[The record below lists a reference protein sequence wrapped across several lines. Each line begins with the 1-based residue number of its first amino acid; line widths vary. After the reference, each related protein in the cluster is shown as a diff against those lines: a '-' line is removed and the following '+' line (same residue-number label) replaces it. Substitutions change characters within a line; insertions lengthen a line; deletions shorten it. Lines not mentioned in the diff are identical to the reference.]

1 MFGISTK
8 NLLVPLG
15 DYSSISKPWGRIE
28 LINALEQLGEQQM
41 LKFCLFI
48 DGLDKYEGEHLDT
61 AQLLKDIGFAQSIKI
76 QILSQ
81 PWNVSQ
87 RSFGLGNSLKLV
99 LEEHVED
106 DIRWFVKG
114 RLKADSSLL
123 NNKADGQSGVCNEL
137 TQKIIENARGVFLWV
152 KLVVNGLLRR
162 ITMTMINQNYE
173 SGFKVSHTIW

>member
-1 MFGISTK
+1 
-8 NLLVPLG
+8 
-15 DYSSISKPWGRIE
+15 
-28 LINALEQLGEQQM
+28 M

-106 DIRWFVKG
+106 DIR
-114 RLKADSSLL
+114 
-123 NNKADGQSGVCNEL
+123 
-137 TQKIIENARGVFLWV
+137 
-152 KLVVNGLLRR
+152 
-162 ITMTMINQNYE
+162 
-173 SGFKVSHTIW
+173 